1 MSMVPLLRQNPYEQY
16 IRTGGP
22 EDMTAYCDKC
32 SQEIYAGDARYQ
44 YGGEE
49 LCEDC
54 FDGIVRASATPEDM
68 FCFADLEQNR
78 WSFYV
83 WFRLG
88 VRCCDEDRRGELIE
102 MARESFLG
110 QYRST
115 LSEVRSR
122 ALDDLN
128 LYCFESMHEEFF
140 EYWAQKNNFE
150 REVA

>member
-1 MSMVPLLRQNPYEQY
+1 
-16 IRTGGP
+16 
-22 EDMTAYCDKC
+22 MTAYCDKC